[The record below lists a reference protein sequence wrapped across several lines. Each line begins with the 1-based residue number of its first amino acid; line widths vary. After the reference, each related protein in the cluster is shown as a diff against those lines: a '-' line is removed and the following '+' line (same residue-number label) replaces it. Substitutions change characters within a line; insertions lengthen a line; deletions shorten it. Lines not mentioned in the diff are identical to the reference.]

1 MAYLNLFSLVALT
14 VTESAALSTPNQ
26 PSLNTTA
33 FAAYTPTHLPL
44 NTSLN
49 TNLSELL
56 YPEGPPSCTHDPRW
70 LLPGDLHGARRY
82 QDACDAALLEMENVE
97 TISPTPHTFIAGT
110 LSGHFQEPIVETP
123 IRYTETVHGYSCT
136 LVVAMLYSF
145 RPSAAVLPGAPSG
158 PFHHAVTSNW
168 LDVNEAAKEVLTDC
182 LFTNNPRLGYVT
194 LEHRNLGVFFWASES
209 DIDQHLPPYTDLEA
223 NTSTVETE

>member
-123 IRYTETVHGYSCT
+123 IRYTETGKTQFQIVKTNRLISHVILWQFMDILVRLLSRCCIVSVPPLQCYLEPHLDRSIMQSHPIGLMSMRLLRRCSRIVYSRIT
-136 LVVAMLYSF
+136 RVWD
-145 RPSAAVLPGAPSG
+145 
-158 PFHHAVTSNW
+158 T
-168 LDVNEAAKEVLTDC
+168 
-182 LFTNNPRLGYVT
+182 
-194 LEHRNLGVFFWASES
+194 
-209 DIDQHLPPYTDLEA
+209 
-223 NTSTVETE
+223 